1 MGLYQN
7 TAVINIT
14 KLGKQVCQEV
24 YQMSESSHYPLDIIV
39 KISHSAT
46 SNNNSSIFKVLKIP
60 R

>member
-1 MGLYQN
+1 MGLHQN

-39 KISHSAT
+39 KIF
-46 SNNNSSIFKVLKIP
+46 NVLKIP
-60 R
+60 NVSS